1 MGLGGHA
8 PHRRHLPADHQDD
21 VCNLRGGTHRDAGLP
36 EGLQGGGGARRRPAI
51 CAAGPRVR
59 AGLRPEARHP
69 RRLRAGRGAG
79 AAAERRPHAAG
90 RLGLLLPVRR
100 GEARPAPRRS
110 GRGRPV
116 APALPLGLRPW
127 LSSPPGRARGQRQ
140 DRAAEEEEVEG
151 LRRGAAAGGGLH
163 AGPPEE
169 GVAAELRRSVPGTAL
184 PLDAANLSPRGVLPC
199 LVSSAPPSQAEF
211 VHARRW
217 ACGPAARL
225 RVGFCAHACMLAP
238 LLVPLSPCGV
248 CAAFS
253 GMTGCEKFVWSP
265 ARPLWNLGM

>member
-116 APALPLGLRPW
+116 APALPLGPRPR
-127 LSSPPGRARGQRQ
+127 LGAALGRARGQRRG
-140 DRAAEEEEVEG
+140 RAAAEEEVEG

-169 GVAAELRRSVPGTAL
+169 GLAAELRRSAPRGGTA
-184 PLDAANLSPRGVLPC
+184 ASAPRTSLLGVLC
-199 LVSSAPPSQAEF
+199 RA
-211 VHARRW
+211 
-217 ACGPAARL
+217 
-225 RVGFCAHACMLAP
+225 
-238 LLVPLSPCGV
+238 
-248 CAAFS
+248 
-253 GMTGCEKFVWSP
+253 
-265 ARPLWNLGM
+265 